1 MKNREG
7 NKLFY
12 FYYWKDLHKF
22 VNMINFQRKKKKGKK
37 KEDIEKLN
45 FNFSEASSFHI
56 HHLER
61 WA

>member
-22 VNMINFQRKKKKGKK
+22 VNDEFPEKKKKERK
-37 KEDIEKLN
+37 KERRYGKIK
-45 FNFSEASSFHI
+45 F
-56 HHLER
+56 
-61 WA
+61 